1 MCISS
6 QVLMRALRDFNM
18 PKIVTEDVAIFLGL
32 LSDLFPGLEVERERS
47 SEFEKAVRQ
56 TTLELRLQPE
66 EPFILKVQQNIIQI
80 LNQMN
85 ERKSANE
92 EFCLLRWC
100 SWRNCFP
107 YVILC
112 LLLGMQELEKARS
125 DYFHG
130 CSSGVESQTSALW
143 FYFLLHRY

>member
-1 MCISS
+1 
-6 QVLMRALRDFNM
+6 MRALRDFNM

-92 EFCLLRWC
+92 EFVCSGGAVGGTAFHTSFCVCYWECRNWKKQGQTIFMAVPRVLKVKHLRYGFIF
-100 SWRNCFP
+100 SFTD
-107 YVILC
+107 I
-112 LLLGMQELEKARS
+112 
-125 DYFHG
+125 
-130 CSSGVESQTSALW
+130 ESPP
-143 FYFLLHRY
+143 